1 MGAAIVGP
9 LKWACKIVT
18 ESSRFTIQ
26 GNHWEEEISILCHQY
41 YMTHMMGISNNW
53 KVSSFPVL
61 SIPFH
66 VLIIKVVQI
75 DTLLR

>member
-9 LKWACKIVT
+9 LKWACKIVR

-26 GNHWEEEISILCHQY
+26 GNHWEEDKHFVPSVLY
-41 YMTHMMGISNNW
+41 DTHMGISNNW

-61 SIPFH
+61 SMAFH
-66 VLIIKVVQI
+66 VLIINVVHI